1 VKDKG
6 RMQREAATVKTMIHR
21 YCRRHHNKSGI
32 LCDSCSELLAYSN
45 HRLANCPFQEGK
57 TTCGKCRI
65 HCYKPAMREKI
76 CEVMRE
82 TGPSMLLSNPIMA
95 LQHMIDGM
103 RSEPVI
109 PERKG
114 QSKGTDESEDKK

>member
-1 VKDKG
+1 
-6 RMQREAATVKTMIHR
+6 
-21 YCRRHHNKSGI
+21 
-32 LCDSCSELLAYSN
+32 
-45 HRLANCPFQEGK
+45 
-57 TTCGKCRI
+57 
-65 HCYKPAMREKI
+65 MREKI